1 MAPSQLSQLK
11 SALQGAGLSRQS
23 QGKKGK
29 KNSKAGL
36 TNKDREKKQQKLDE
50 IKSNLNKF
58 DVREQKTKN
67 PVVGPS
73 AKKAIKG
80 VVGTPS
86 LSRQKGLEMVSSS
99 VQVSQ
104 SSIDALPS

>member
-1 MAPSQLSQLK
+1 M
-11 SALQGAGLSRQS
+11 
-23 QGKKGK
+23 
-29 KNSKAGL
+29 

-50 IKSNLNKF
+50 IRSSLNKF

-73 AKKAIKG
+73 AKKAVKG

-86 LSRQKGLEMVSSS
+86 LSRQKGLEMVSTVTNRCADSS
-99 VQVSQ
+99 DPRNLATGDSFAGTA
-104 SSIDALPS
+104 SAESRTHW

>member
-29 KNSKAGL
+29 KNGKAGL
-36 TNKDREKKQQKLDE
+36 TNKDREKKQQKLEE
-50 IKSNLNKF
+50 IKSSLNKF

-73 AKKAIKG
+73 AKKAVKG

-86 LSRQKGLEMVSSS
+86 LSRQKGLEMVCQH
-99 VQVSQ
+99 VHK
-104 SSIDALPS
+104 AKA

>member
-50 IKSNLNKF
+50 IRSNLNKF

-67 PVVGPS
+67 PVVGHGV
-73 AKKAIKG
+73 KKVAKG

-86 LSRQKGLEMVSSS
+86 LSRQRGLEMVSS
-99 VQVSQ
+99 
-104 SSIDALPS
+104 LPTYSYFSN